1 MSRREHILIDG
12 HSLLHRMPACAAA
25 HRAGRLYE
33 ARRRLVQRLEQ
44 VAGAIGGRVTVV
56 FDGRADGGPSIEESG
71 GPVDVIFSPARLSA
85 DAVIERR
92 VAADA
97 RPARI
102 LVVTSDRLERETVD
116 AAGADTMSCG
126 DFLAWCRTVEEN
138 LSRRCAPV
146 RGGRDTGRNPA
157 LGDALGRA
165 LDGL

>member
-1 MSRREHILIDG
+1 MNRREHILVDG

-33 ARRRLVQRLEQ
+33 ARRRLVERLER
-44 VAGAIGGRVTVV
+44 VAGAIGGQVTVV
-56 FDGRADGGPSIEESG
+56 FDGRADGGPSVEESG
-71 GPVDVIFSPARLSA
+71 GPVEVVFSPARLSA

-92 VAADA
+92 VAAAA
-97 RPARI
+97 RPGQI

-126 DFLAWCRTVEEN
+126 DFLAWCHTVEER
-138 LSRRCAPV
+138 LSERCAPG
-146 RGGRDTGRNPA
+146 RAGGNAGRHPA

-165 LDGL
+165 LDGI